1 MSHHICTVDT
11 VGDDCVSKFPKWRQ
25 LVLANAVSCRYTAAN
40 TLKPPEK
47 VPKINVF
54 IQLGFQ

>member
-1 MSHHICTVDT
+1 M
-11 VGDDCVSKFPKWRQ
+11 SKFPKWRQ